1 MGVLCGQLYND
12 WTFQQAIRGI
22 APKKYT
28 QLQKGVHHS
37 LHTTKD
43 QELRAQEL
51 RVCWVRDLTLADRSP
66 TSQRSQPPS
75 DPNPCMC
82 VARKLLG

>member
-1 MGVLCGQLYND
+1 MGVLLCGQLYND
-12 WTFQQAIRGI
+12 WTFQQAFRGN

-37 LHTTKD
+37 SHPTKD

-51 RVCWVRDLTLADRSP
+51 RACWVRDLTLV
-66 TSQRSQPPS
+66 
-75 DPNPCMC
+75 DPNHQVTQIHG